1 MNQLLQAHVTV
12 EDDGVFTMPWTTSS
26 LLHRGVSTVLTT
38 PFGPL
43 RVTSAGSGPAE
54 RSGLCPVS
62 SDRVENFCKSR
73 PTRGANKRHLLQLRE
88 NPS

>member
-43 RVTSAGSGPAE
+43 RVTHDALVQGRAAAYVRCCSNSGPNRRA
-54 RSGLCPVS
+54 VS
-62 SDRVENFCKSR
+62 SV
-73 PTRGANKRHLLQLRE
+73 G
-88 NPS
+88 